1 MAGIFDSNRTLVQ
14 EFAKSATDKA
24 AAEAQRQPEERF
36 RRALRDLTV
45 MPESAFQ
52 EQAPTGQAPTET
64 IVEWKPVTEVRPTVE
79 IDPKPTNILN
89 DLLILP
95 TDPLQGLA
103 KMAGPIQ
110 TERIEKKVRADE
122 KVERP
127 ELKRDR
133 LQKPAKRRAYRL
145 TLDQYEALTPAQKAG
160 VDFNTM
166 LIQAREKD
174 LNTDYNPSPEQ
185 KKSYNTLVTEMLG
198 EDNGSTTYAPETV
211 KLLEQIGFK
220 HDKADL
226 DDILNMRYAFGEKMI
241 DKMADLDGISNMRYS
256 FDERVL
262 DKVPSLLRSA
272 TENHVSA
279 GRSIR
284 ETLASGAVE
293 LQKTLAEKNQLYQ
306 NLETSMRASRAPEI
320 KEIGG
325 RTGKPVRL
333 QPGYDNK
340 AAAQAFTIDEYFRK
354 ALEGLAQVG
363 AHEKLGVTEE
373 EWRDMALQEIA
384 TKLTDEE
391 IDAFYRYADDV
402 SSSAVRFG
410 RPLGNVPGVE
420 YRKPEE
426 FRALLKFDAPRRKK
440 DKE

>member
-1 MAGIFDSNRTLVQ
+1 MTDIFDSIRTKVQ
-14 EFAKSATDKA
+14 EIAKSATDKA

-52 EQAPTGQAPTET
+52 EQAPTET
-64 IVEWKPVTEVRPTVE
+64 IVEWKPVTEVRPTVK

-95 TDPLQGLA
+95 TDPLQGRV

-145 TLDQYEALTPAQKAG
+145 TLDQYEALNPAQKAR

-241 DKMADLDGISNMRYS
+241 DKMAAPRRPTRG
-256 FDERVL
+256 ERAIDKMPSVL
-262 DKVPSLLRSA
+262 QGVAEIRVSA
-272 TENHVSA
+272 GA

-284 ETLASGAVE
+284 ETLAAGAVE
-293 LQKTLAEKNQLYQ
+293 LQKSLAEKNQLYQ

-402 SSSAVRFG
+402 SSNAVRFG

>member
-1 MAGIFDSNRTLVQ
+1 MAGIFDSILTQVQ

-64 IVEWKPVTEVRPTVE
+64 IVEWKPVTEVRPTVK

-145 TLDQYEALTPAQKAG
+145 TLDQYEALNPAQKAR

-241 DKMADLDGISNMRYS
+241 DKMAAPRRPTRG
-256 FDERVL
+256 ERVI
-262 DKVPSLLRSA
+262 DKMPSVLQGVAEIR
-272 TENHVSA
+272 VSA

-284 ETLASGAVE
+284 ETLAAGAVE
-293 LQKTLAEKNQLYQ
+293 LQKSLAEKNQLYQ
-306 NLETSMRASRAPEI
+306 NLETTMRASRAPEI

-402 SSSAVRFG
+402 SSNAVRFG